1 MTTLAIDTS
10 NSGMSL
16 ALYKKE
22 TLIGEMYIG
31 NQKNHSVTLMPGID
45 FLMQSNNLSP
55 QDLERI
61 VVSEGPG
68 SYTGLR
74 IGVTTAKTLAWTLG
88 IELMSV
94 SSLAVIAATQHNQEG
109 LIVPIINARR
119 QNVYTGAY
127 EWIDGSL
134 QQVIPDCHIALSE
147 WLVQLKETSKPCF
160 FVGEDLFMF
169 PEIIEND
176 ELLHDETCCNNQL
189 SGRSFILLEQELEK
203 VEDIDAFVPKYLKKV
218 EAEEKWM
225 LENGSKE
232 QVYVE
237 RV

>member
-16 ALYKKE
+16 ALYKNN
-22 TLIGEMYIG
+22 TLIGDMYIG
-31 NQKNHSVTLMPGID
+31 NQKNHSITLMPGID
-45 FLMQSNNLSP
+45 FLMQSNNLTP

-61 VVSEGPG
+61 VVAEGPG

-94 SSLAVIAATQHNQEG
+94 SSLAVIAATNYQQEG
-109 LIVPIINARR
+109 LIVPIVNARR
-119 QNVYTGAY
+119 NNVYTGAY
-127 EWIDGSL
+127 EWKDGVL
-134 QQVIPDCHIALSE
+134 HQVIPDCHIALSE
-147 WLVQLKETSKPCF
+147 WLIQLKETDKSCF

-169 PEIIEND
+169 PEITEHDN
-176 ELLHDETCCNNQL
+176 LLYDSKYCNNQL
-189 SGRSFILLEQELEK
+189 RGSSFILLEEALKK